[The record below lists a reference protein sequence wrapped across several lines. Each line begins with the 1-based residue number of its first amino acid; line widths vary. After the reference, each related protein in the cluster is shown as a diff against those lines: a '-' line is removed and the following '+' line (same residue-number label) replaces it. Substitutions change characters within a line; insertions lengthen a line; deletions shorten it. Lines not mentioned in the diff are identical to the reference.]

1 MHLGLIGGIGPA
13 ATVVYYQRLVER
25 FRAIPQPLELTIVN
39 ADVTVLV
46 QNALAQN
53 KREQAA
59 IYAHHIDQL
68 KGAGA
73 DIATITSLGGHF
85 CYDET
90 VPLSSLPLIS
100 AIEPLDNHFAAQGIR
115 TIGLLGT
122 EQVMSSRLYGQLDV
136 TASVVANQ
144 DLDALGQV
152 YLDMATSG
160 HCSDAQRQ
168 VFFAAGAEM
177 ISQGADA
184 ILLAGTD
191 LGLAFDDH
199 NPGFPIIDALDIH
212 VDQLVKLA
220 TGAHTLDAAPLVI
233 APQEH

>member
-1 MHLGLIGGIGPA
+1 MHLGVIGGIGPA

-25 FRAIPQPLELTIVN
+25 FRVIGQPLELTIVN
-39 ADVTVLV
+39 ADVRVLV

-53 KREQAA
+53 SREQAA
-59 IYAHHIDQL
+59 IYARHIDQL

-100 AIEPLDNHFAAQGIR
+100 AIAPLDDYFAAQGIG

-122 EQVMSSRLYGQLDV
+122 AQVMSSRLYGQLNK

-152 YLDMATSG
+152 YLDMATG
-160 HCSDAQRQ
+160 GQCSDAQRQ

-177 ISQGADA
+177 INQGADA
-184 ILLAGTD
+184 ILLGGTD
-191 LGLAFDDH
+191 LGLAFDGHD
-199 NPGFPIIDALDIH
+199 PGFPVIDALDVH
-212 VDQLVKLA
+212 VDLLVQLA
-220 TGAHTLDAAPLVI
+220 TDAT
-233 APQEH
+233 